1 MSTSSKD
8 FIKPLKT
15 TAPPNESA
23 KAPTDSPS
31 DKSMDPRTKE
41 WIHRLAEGMK
51 VLATN
56 EAERRKIDKK
66 VF

>member
-8 FIKPLKT
+8 FIKP
-15 TAPPNESA
+15 
-23 KAPTDSPS
+23 S
-31 DKSMDPRTKE
+31 DKSMDPRTKD

-56 EAERRKIDKK
+56 EAERRKIDA
-66 VF
+66 